1 MIKVLIVEDDKV
13 IRNELKDLIN
23 SDDDIECIGDFES
36 CELALEFLKNSIPDV
51 ILMDISLPGIDGIR
65 GMKQILEKY
74 SEIDFIMLTVHSDS
88 ELIFKAIKSGA
99 CGYLDKSA
107 TEQKIIDSIKEVF
120 YGGAPM
126 TSRIAKL
133 VVESFRHK
141 QIQNEDSSLSN
152 RETDVLD
159 LLCKGKTYK
168 EISSSLNITVGTV
181 RHHIKNVYRKLHVH
195 SKSEAVAKAF
205 KDNLI

>member
-1 MIKVLIVEDDKV
+1 MIKIIIVEDDSV
-13 IRNELKDLIN
+13 IRNNLTDLIN
-23 SDDDIECIGDFES
+23 SDDDITCTGAFGN
-36 CELALEFLKNSIPDV
+36 CEDAIKHLDKEVPDV
-51 ILMDISLPGIDGIR
+51 FLMDISLPGMDGIK
-65 GMKQILEKY
+65 GMKIIMDKFP
-74 SEIDFIMLTVHSDS
+74 EIDFLMLTVHSDS

-133 VVESFRHK
+133 VFESFQEK
-141 QIQNEDSSLSN
+141 PASGNETSLSN

-168 EISSSLNITVGTV
+168 DISSSLKITVGTV
-181 RHHIKNVYRKLHVH
+181 RHHIKNIYRKLHVH

-205 KDNLI
+205 KDKLI